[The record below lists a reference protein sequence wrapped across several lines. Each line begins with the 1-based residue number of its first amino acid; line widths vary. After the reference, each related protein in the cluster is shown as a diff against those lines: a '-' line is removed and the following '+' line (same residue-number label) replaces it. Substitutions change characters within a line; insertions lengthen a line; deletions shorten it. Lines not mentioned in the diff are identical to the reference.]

1 MSSLE
6 VKPEMTSW
14 AGSAA
19 SEVCGG
25 ERSVSRRIRRGPA
38 AKYLLSRDKVMKKG
52 QKGEEVKEQSLL
64 LYTIN
69 TMIYILLMSK

>member
-38 AKYLLSRDKVMKKG
+38 AKYLLNREKVMKKG
-52 QKGEEVKEQSLL
+52 QNGEVGREQRLL
-64 LYTIN
+64 LYKIN
-69 TMIYILLMSK
+69 TMMYI